1 MTDLGACWVCYSSVE
16 RFFGDWLSIYL
27 VVSSSLAGLLS
38 DFLIIFTDGSIGS
51 NSDRSANLLANLRT
65 GAEHLHIQNNDDFL
79 ALHGVT
85 LQPLDFDDAKFI
97 KS

>member
-1 MTDLGACWVCYSSVE
+1 LEHAGFVIRLLK

-51 NSDRSANLLANLRT
+51 NSDRSANLLANLKYKM
-65 GAEHLHIQNNDDFL
+65 F
-79 ALHGVT
+79 
-85 LQPLDFDDAKFI
+85 FI
-97 KS
+97 KTILSYTILLQQ